1 MNVATARL
9 TRIAE
14 INIAVALAVMGLKYV
29 AYLLTGSV
37 ALYSDAL
44 ESIVNIITALI
55 ALYAIS
61 VAGRP
66 ADRRHQYGHHKA
78 EYFAAVIEGVLIV
91 VAALL
96 IVHAAIDA
104 IRAPRPIVRPGAGMA
119 INAVATALNFAWAL
133 YLLRWGR
140 RNSSPALAADGWHLM
155 TDVVTSAGVLAG
167 LLAAYATGWPYADPA
182 LAIMVALNIL
192 WAGWR
197 IVRGSVSSLL
207 DEAIPAPLA
216 AELRELIAASA
227 AGAIEVHDL
236 KTRMAGRAT
245 FIELHLVVPGA
256 MSVAAAHQICDRIE
270 LAVKA
275 RIAEADVLIHVE
287 PEGEAK
293 HAGVLVL

>member
-1 MNVATARL
+1 MAVGTERL
-9 TRIAE
+9 TKVAE
-14 INIAVALAVMGLKYV
+14 ANIAVAMAVMGLKYA
-29 AYLLTGSV
+29 AYRLTGSV

-78 EYFAAVIEGVLIV
+78 EYFAAVVDGVLIV

-96 IVHAAIDA
+96 IVHAAWGA
-104 IRAPRPIVRPGAGMA
+104 ISAPKPVAPPGIGMA
-119 INAVATALNFAWAL
+119 VNLAATVINCGWAL
-133 YLLRWGR
+133 FLIAWGR
-140 RNSSPALAADGWHLM
+140 RNSSPALIADGWHLT
-155 TDVVTSAGVLAG
+155 TDVVTSIGVLAG
-167 LLAAYATGWPYADPA
+167 LVAGAATGWPYADPA
-182 LAIMVALNIL
+182 LAILVALNIL
-192 WAGWR
+192 WAGWT
-197 IVRGSVSSLL
+197 IVRGSVSSLM
-207 DEAIPAPLA
+207 DEAVPPPLA

-227 AGAIEVHDL
+227 TGAIEVHDL

-270 LAVKA
+270 NAVKG
-275 RIAEADVLIHVE
+275 RIPDADVLIHVE
-287 PEGEAK
+287 PEAEAK